1 MYVTLQST
9 GCMRGFPC
17 LVFPEASEVSV
28 AFWKGV
34 GGGGGG
40 RRGGSVGGGKNQM
53 FTRFHVAVP
62 AAAVDMW
69 PLALGVLEF

>member
-1 MYVTLQST
+1 
-9 GCMRGFPC
+9 MRGFPC

-28 AFWKGV
+28 AFWKGGWGWGV
-34 GGGGGG
+34 GG
-40 RRGGSVGGGKNQM
+40 RRGGGVGGGKNQM